1 MLARHLL
8 AENRSRSPFEVP
20 VAPHIFFHLRLT
32 YRVLPKAKPGDKY
45 WQQEARVDPL
55 NPHNLEVSHGKEAM
69 TAESSIAATSDDF
82 GTCDG
87 FALFLWYLFLTA
99 ALSFKR
105 DSQPELHPS
114 SRESC
119 CFLFSSFN

>member
-1 MLARHLL
+1 LA
-8 AENRSRSPFEVP
+8 
-20 VAPHIFFHLRLT
+20 
-32 YRVLPKAKPGDKY
+32 YRVLPNVKPGDKY

-55 NPHNLEVSHGKEAM
+55 NPHNLEVSYGEEAM

-82 GTCDG
+82 ELVMG
-87 FALFLWYLFLTA
+87 LRSFLWYLFLTA

-114 SRESC
+114 SRESR